1 MIAPNTLC
9 SASTRYIRRIIIT
22 YCASCTH
29 ISVIYVIF
37 CYTFNFSLLHIL
49 GTCLS
54 FTHIPWKTDQMPF
67 LCTILSEEVDPCV
80 YMAPS
85 DIFEHDSNN
94 FLFKHT
100 KINYNNMIVC
110 ISVSL
115 RIYSEYYS
123 MFART
128 HVYMCMYVR
137 IRVYERVC
145 VRIEK

>member
-1 MIAPNTLC
+1 
-9 SASTRYIRRIIIT
+9 
-22 YCASCTH
+22 
-29 ISVIYVIF
+29 
-37 CYTFNFSLLHIL
+37 
-49 GTCLS
+49 
-54 FTHIPWKTDQMPF
+54 MPF